1 MSVRYALSCMSQEGQ
16 PIYILN
22 NNIDSNQGKSAQRSN
37 IAAAKAVAEAVRST
51 LGPSGSDKMLV
62 SGEGKQVV
70 ITNDG
75 ATILREIDCQHPA
88 GNLMISVAENQEEAT
103 YDGTT
108 SSVIIAGA
116 LLAESEL
123 LIAKGIHP
131 TTICKG
137 FRAASKKALDLLKTQ
152 MDDVAKRVDSALDV
166 DSMLMPVG
174 VTSLTGKS
182 AETEVGLIAQL
193 AIDAVTKASTETR
206 VELDDVKILTF
217 AGASF
222 SDSELLDG
230 CLIEKDP
237 AHSQMPPAIAG
248 PVLCLTSELEVKEMK
263 QDAQLSIS
271 DPASM
276 EAFLAK
282 EEEAIKEMVDSIKA
296 SGAAV
301 VLVKGAIDDLASHYL
316 SRERIIAVER
326 VSPSDL
332 ELVRKTTGANLVN
345 SLKDM
350 KEGDLGEG
358 TARLVQYGEHHCIH
372 VSGGGG
378 EKSPV
383 TVVLRGVSS
392 HTAEELERAFED
404 CIGVVSVA
412 YEDGEYLAGG
422 GASYAYLSRALKD
435 YADGIGGREQMAIDA
450 FAQAL
455 ESIPRTLAE
464 NAGVDPVD
472 AMIEMRS
479 QITIT
484 PALPIYGI
492 GRDGK
497 VRDMVDQQVLEPS
510 RVVTNAIKS
519 STEAAISILRI
530 DDVLSMGISTPTGP
544 PMGGM

>member
-1 MSVRYALSCMSQEGQ
+1 MSQDGQ

-22 NNIDSNQGKSAQRSN
+22 NNIDSNQGRSAQRSN

-62 SGEGKQVV
+62 SGEGKHVV

-88 GNLMISVAENQEEAT
+88 GNILISVAENQEEIA

-108 SSVIIAGA
+108 SSAIIAGA
-116 LLAESEL
+116 LVADSEL
-123 LIAKGIHP
+123 LIGKGIHP

-137 FRAASKKALDLLKTQ
+137 FRAASKEAQSLLKKQ
-152 MDDVAKRVDSALDV
+152 MKKIAKRLDKSLDV
-166 DSMLMPVG
+166 DSMLLPVAI
-174 VTSLTGKS
+174 TSLTGKS
-182 AETEVGLIAQL
+182 AETEVELIAQL
-193 AIDAVTKASTETR
+193 AIDAIGKASTETM
-206 VELDDVKILTF
+206 VDLDDVKILTF

-222 SDSELLDG
+222 GDSELLDG
-230 CLIEKDP
+230 CLIEKEP

-248 PVLCLTSELEVKEMK
+248 SVLCLTSEIEVKEMK

-282 EEEAIKEMVDSIKA
+282 EEEAIKSMVDSIKA
-296 SGAAV
+296 SGASI
-301 VLVKGAIDDLASHYL
+301 VLVKGAIDELASHYL
-316 SRERIIAVER
+316 SRERIIAIQR
-326 VSPSDL
+326 VSPSDM

-358 TARLVQYGEHHCIH
+358 TARLVQYGEHQCIH
-372 VSGGGG
+372 ISGGGG

-392 HTAEELERAFED
+392 HTSEELERAFED

-422 GASYAYLSRALKD
+422 GASYAYLSKALKE
-435 YADGIGGREQMAIDA
+435 YADGVGGREQMAIDA

-472 AMIEMRS
+472 AMIDMRKQLS
-479 QITIT
+479 SA
-484 PALPIYGI
+484 PDLPIYGI
-492 GRDGK
+492 GLDGN
-497 VRDMVDQQVLEPS
+497 VEDMVEKQVLEPS

-519 STEAAISILRI
+519 ATEASISILRI
-530 DDVLSMGISTPTGP
+530 DDVLSMGINAPTGA

>member
-1 MSVRYALSCMSQEGQ
+1 MSQEGQ

-22 NNIDSNQGKSAQRSN
+22 NNIDSNQGRSAQRSN
-37 IAAAKAVAEAVRST
+37 ISAGKAVAEAVRST

-88 GNLMISVAENQEEAT
+88 GNLMISVAENQEEIA

-123 LIAKGIHP
+123 LIGKGIHP

-137 FRAASKKALDLLKTQ
+137 FRSASKEAQSLLKEQ
-152 MDDVAKRVDSALDV
+152 MKAVSSRIEFRLDV
-166 DSMLMPVG
+166 DSMLLPVAI
-174 VTSLTGKS
+174 TSLTGKS
-182 AETEVGLIAQL
+182 AETEVELIAQL
-193 AIDAVTKASTETR
+193 AIDAVSKASTETM
-206 VELDDVKILTF
+206 VDLDDVKVLTF

-222 SDSELLDG
+222 GDSELLDG
-230 CLIEKDP
+230 CLIEKEP

-248 PVLCLTSELEVKEMK
+248 AVLCLTSELEVKEMK

-282 EEEAIKEMVDSIKA
+282 EEEAIKNMVDTIKA
-296 SGAAV
+296 SGASI

-316 SRERIIAVER
+316 SRERIIAVQR
-326 VSPSDL
+326 VAPSDM

-350 KEGDLGEG
+350 KDGDLGEG
-358 TARLVQYGEHHCIH
+358 TARLVQYGEHQCIH
-372 VSGGGG
+372 ISGGEGT
-378 EKSPV
+378 KCPV

-392 HTAEELERAFED
+392 HTSEELERAFED

-422 GASYAYLSRALKD
+422 GASYAYLSKALKE

-472 AMIEMRS
+472 AMINMRK
-479 QITIT
+479 QISMT
-484 PALPIYGI
+484 PELPVFGI
-492 GRDGK
+492 GIDGQ
-497 VRDMVDQQVLEPS
+497 VSDMVDQQVLEPS

-519 STEAAISILRI
+519 ATEASISILRI
-530 DDVLSMGISTPTGP
+530 DDVLSMGISTPTGA

>member
-1 MSVRYALSCMSQEGQ
+1 MSQEGQ

-22 NNIDSNQGKSAQRSN
+22 NNIDSNQGRSAQRSN
-37 IAAAKAVAEAVRST
+37 ISAGKAVAEAVRST

-88 GNLMISVAENQEEAT
+88 GNLMISVAENQEEIA

-123 LIAKGIHP
+123 LIGKGIHP

-137 FRAASKKALDLLKTQ
+137 FRSASKEALSLLKEQ
-152 MDDVAKRVDSALDV
+152 MNNVSSRIEFRLDV
-166 DSMLMPVG
+166 DSMLMPVA

-182 AETEVGLIAQL
+182 AETEVELIAQL
-193 AIDAVTKASTETR
+193 AIDAISKVSTETMADL
-206 VELDDVKILTF
+206 EDVKILTF
-217 AGASF
+217 SGASF

-230 CLIEKDP
+230 CLIEKEP
-237 AHSQMPPAIAG
+237 SHSQMPPATAG
-248 PVLCLTSELEVKEMK
+248 AILCLTSELEVKEMK

-276 EAFLAK
+276 EAFLEK
-282 EEEAIKEMVDSIKA
+282 EEQAIKDMVDTIKA
-296 SGAAV
+296 SGASI

-316 SRERIIAVER
+316 SRERIIAVQR
-326 VSPSDL
+326 VTPSDL

-372 VSGGGG
+372 VSGTGGK
-378 EKSPV
+378 KSPV

-392 HTAEELERAFED
+392 PTAEELERAFED

-422 GASYAYLSRALKD
+422 GASYAYLSRALKE
-435 YADGIGGREQMAIDA
+435 YADGVGGREQMAIDA

-472 AMIEMRS
+472 AMINMRK
-479 QITIT
+479 QISMT
-484 PALPIYGI
+484 PELPIFGI
-492 GRDGK
+492 GLDGT
-497 VRDMVDQQVLEPS
+497 VTDMVDKQVLEPS

-519 STEAAISILRI
+519 ATEASISILRI
-530 DDVLSMGISTPTGP
+530 DDVLSMGLSTPTGP

>member
-1 MSVRYALSCMSQEGQ
+1 MSQEQQ

-37 IAAAKAVAEAVRST
+37 ISASKAVAEAVRST

-62 SGEGKQVV
+62 SGEGKNVV

-88 GNLMISVAENQEEAT
+88 GNLMISVAENQEETA

-108 SSVIIAGA
+108 TSVIIAGA
-116 LLAESEL
+116 LLAESEQ

-137 FRAASKKALDLLKTQ
+137 FRTASKKALELLKEQ
-152 MDDVAKRVDSALDV
+152 EKRCSELIGKDLDV
-166 DSMLMPVG
+166 DSMLLPVA

-182 AETEVGLIAQL
+182 AETEVELIANL
-193 AIDAVTKASTETR
+193 AIDAIQRASTESL
-206 VELDDVKILTF
+206 VDLDDVKILTF

-222 SDSELLDG
+222 SDSELLNG

-237 AHSQMPPAIAG
+237 SHAQMPPAIAG
-248 PVLCLTSELEVKEMK
+248 PILCLTSELEVKEMK

-282 EEEAIKEMVDSIKA
+282 EEEAIKEMVETIKA
-296 SGAAV
+296 SGASV

-316 SRERIIAVER
+316 SRERILAVGR
-326 VSPSDL
+326 VTPSDL

-345 SLKDM
+345 SLKDL
-350 KEGDLGEG
+350 KEGDMGEG
-358 TARLVQYGEHHCIH
+358 TARLVKYGEHNCIH
-372 VSGGGG
+372 VSGTGA
-378 EKSPV
+378 EKGPV
-383 TVVLRGVSS
+383 TAVLRGVSS

-422 GASYAYLSRALKD
+422 GASYANLSRHLKD
-435 YADGIGGREQMAIDA
+435 YADTVGGREQMAIDA

-464 NAGVDPVD
+464 NAGTDPVD
-472 AMIEMRS
+472 AMIEMRKKVS
-479 QITIT
+479 SNSDT
-484 PALPIYGI
+484 PIYGI
-492 GRDGK
+492 DIDGN
-497 VRDMVDQQVLEPS
+497 VTDMLDLEVIEPS

-519 STEAAISILRI
+519 ATEASISILRI
-530 DDVLSMGISTPTGP
+530 DDVLSMAINTPTGP